1 MNIKPK
7 VLVSSIL
14 SLSLLALLTSCTTVP
29 PQAVKTAIANPIKKH
44 DPASS
49 FASLRNPTRPFSVTV
64 KSPVSLLKIGRY
76 LQLKLTSM
84 TSGYA
89 SLYAV
94 NTSGKV
100 VSLLE
105 NKRISGGQ
113 TLLFP
118 DQVSPT
124 MFRLAPPAGKE
135 QYILL
140 VTRQPLQWLSV
151 ADRLNNN
158 LGLVSLNITKQQLIN
173 RLKQVV
179 SRLPDSDW
187 NMDYIQLN
195 LVK

>member
-1 MNIKPK
+1 
-7 VLVSSIL
+7 
-14 SLSLLALLTSCTTVP
+14 
-29 PQAVKTAIANPIKKH
+29 
-44 DPASS
+44 
-49 FASLRNPTRPFSVTV
+49 
-64 KSPVSLLKIGRY
+64 
-76 LQLKLTSM
+76 M

-89 SLYAV
+89 SLYVV

-100 VSLLE
+100 ASLLE
-105 NKRISGGQ
+105 NKRIGGGK

-118 DQVSPT
+118 DQVSQT
-124 MFRLAPPAGKE
+124 MFRLAPPTGKE
-135 QYILL
+135 HYILL
-140 VTRQPLQWLSV
+140 VTRQPLQWLSA